1 MSAVE
6 RPSSVV
12 GAEVASFDQLHAL
25 YVLSDVLAQA
35 GDAQE
40 IYEAALDALAKT
52 VTPDRSS
59 VLVFDD
65 DDVMR
70 FRAHR
75 GLSDTYRAAVEGH
88 SPWHAGELAPLPITI
103 EDVRDDPSLAGLLP
117 AILAEGILALAFVPV
132 IYGGKLLGKFMLYF
146 DRPHRFTRPEML
158 LAETVARHVAYAVA
172 RKREGEKLALYREIF
187 ERSIDAIAIVDDHG
201 QYVEQNHAH
210 EELLGF
216 DDVELAGKTPALH
229 IGEEGFASGLQA
241 VARDGRARLNVTST
255 DKSGVVHHIELSLFA
270 VRGAQTGTVRYVG
283 IKRDISALRRALEAR
298 QEFLSIASHELKTPV
313 TALSLQLESLLRA
326 LRRGPVDPV
335 LTTERLERTRG
346 QVTKIVALIDTLLDF
361 SRIDA
366 GRLKIEEETVD
377 VAALVR
383 DSASRFQ
390 DSASRAGSTLD
401 IDASAELVTRSDA
414 QRLDQIVTNLV
425 SNAVKYGDGK
435 PILVRAQKLGD
446 AIHVT
451 VRDHG
456 IGIAPSEQERVFA
469 RFERAVEARRY
480 QGFGLGL
487 FISRELAQALGC
499 TLRLESAPG
508 EGSTFTLV
516 VPLTR

>member
-25 YVLSDVLAQA
+25 YVLSDVLARA
-35 GDAQE
+35 GDARE

-59 VLVFDD
+59 VLVFDER
-65 DDVMR
+65 DVLR

-75 GLSDTYRAAVEGH
+75 GLSEAYRAAVEGH
-88 SPWHAGELAPLPITI
+88 SPWRVDETAAVPITV
-103 EDVRDDPSLAGLLP
+103 EDVREEPSLAGLLP
-117 AILAEGILALAFVPV
+117 VILGEGIVALAFVPV
-132 IYGGKLLGKFMLYF
+132 VYGGKLLGKFMLYF

-158 LAETVARHVAYAVA
+158 LAETVARHVAFAVA
-172 RKREGEKLALYREIF
+172 RKREGERLALYREIF
-187 ERSIDAIAIVDDHG
+187 ERSIDAIAIVDERG
-201 QYVEQNHAH
+201 KYLEQNSAH
-210 EELLGF
+210 HELLGF
-216 DDVELAGKTPALH
+216 DDAELAGQTP
-229 IGEEGFASGLQA
+229 GDEGFSTGMQT
-241 VARDGRARLNVTST
+241 VAREGRARLTVTST
-255 DKSGVVHHIELSLFA
+255 DKSGAPRHLELSLFA
-270 VRGAQTGTVRYVG
+270 VRGAQTGTTRYVG
-283 IKRDISALRRALEAR
+283 IKRDVSDLRRALEAR

-313 TALSLQLESLLRA
+313 AALSLQLESLLRSM
-326 LRRGPVDPV
+326 RRGPVDPEV
-335 LTTERLERTRG
+335 SLERLERTRG
-346 QVTKIVALIDTLLDF
+346 QVAKIVSLIDTLLDF

-366 GRLKIEEETVD
+366 GRLRVDDEPVD

-383 DSASRFQ
+383 DSAERFL

-401 IDASAELVTRSDA
+401 IEVRGELVTRSDA

-435 PILVRAQKLGD
+435 PITVRAEQDSD
-446 AIHVT
+446 AIRVS

-480 QGFGLGL
+480 AGFGLGL
-487 FISRELAQALGC
+487 FISRQLAQALGC
-499 TLRLESAPG
+499 TLTLESALG

-516 VPLTR
+516 VPRR

>member
-25 YVLSDVLAQA
+25 YVLSDVLARA
-35 GDAQE
+35 GDARE
-40 IYEAALDALAKT
+40 IYEAALDALGKT

-59 VLVFDD
+59 VLVLDEHH
-65 DDVMR
+65 VMR

-75 GLSDTYRAAVEGH
+75 GLSDAYRAAVEGH
-88 SPWHAGELAPLPITI
+88 SPWRPDEPAPLPITV
-103 EDVRDDPSLAGLLP
+103 EDVREDPSMTSLLP
-117 AILAEGILALAFVPV
+117 VILGEGIVALAFVPV
-132 IYGGKLLGKFMLYF
+132 VYGGKLLGKFMLYF

-158 LAETVARHVAYAVA
+158 LAETVARHVAFAVA

-187 ERSIDAIAIVDDHG
+187 ERSIDGIAIVDERG
-201 QYVEQNHAH
+201 AYLEQNAAH
-210 EELLGF
+210 QELLGY
-216 DDVELAGKTPALH
+216 DDAELAGRTPALH
-229 IGEEGFASGLQA
+229 LGEQGFSDGLAQ
-241 VARDGRARLNVTST
+241 VARDGRARLTVTST
-255 DKSGVVHHIELSLFA
+255 DKSGVPRYIDLSLFA

-283 IKRDISALRRALEAR
+283 IKRDVSDLRRALEAR

-313 TALSLQLESLLRA
+313 TALSLQLESMLRSLQRGA
-326 LRRGPVDPV
+326 LDSAVS
-335 LTTERLERTRG
+335 LERLERTRN
-346 QVTKIVALIDTLLDF
+346 QVTKIVSLIDKLLDF

-366 GRLKIEEETVD
+366 GRLQIDDEPVD
-377 VAALVR
+377 VSALVR
-383 DSASRFQ
+383 DSAARFL
-390 DSASRAGSTLD
+390 DTASRAGSTLE
-401 IDASAELVTRSDA
+401 IDVRGDLLTRSDA

-435 PILVRAQKLGD
+435 PIVVRAEAIGD
-446 AIHVT
+446 AIHVS

-456 IGIAPSEQERVFA
+456 IGIDPAAQERVFA

-480 QGFGLGL
+480 AGFGLGL
-487 FISRELAQALGC
+487 FISRELAEALGC
-499 TLRLESAPG
+499 TLTLESTLG

-516 VPLTR
+516 VPRR